1 MDFMLPA
8 SPAVCSLLLSAAS
21 RADSVDLIFFSES
34 ELDSATRESTERAG
48 ELGSGGR
55 RGEERSSS
63 WTLSR
68 LGSCRAGQVE
78 SKEEQEPNQGS
89 QESVLIMV
97 TEAD

>member
-1 MDFMLPA
+1 VL
-8 SPAVCSLLLSAAS
+8 SP
-21 RADSVDLIFFSES
+21 SVGGFTGGLGRFDFFSES

-55 RGEERSSS
+55 RGWEERSSS

-78 SKEEQEPNQGS
+78 
-89 QESVLIMV
+89 
-97 TEAD
+97 